1 MTWDASPQCLV
12 PTAPPL
18 TFTRRTDLGRFTQ
31 ALLHRISDRLQALAA
46 RTCKHL
52 QVRLQVLASTCA
64 STCRR
69 LASPRK
75 SLACRPLFTK
85 ACRPSKESL
94 QRLQFV
100 RKDSESQRQ
109 GLQVLVYKHLQILRP
124 PSRRAAVARKRILQ
138 SRRRACKSLF
148 TKTCKACEPYAKAL
162 EVTAQSSRGTSG

>member
-1 MTWDASPQCLV
+1 M
-12 PTAPPL
+12 
-18 TFTRRTDLGRFTQ
+18 
-31 ALLHRISDRLQALAA
+31 LHRISDRLQALAA

-52 QVRLQVLASTCA
+52 QVRLQVLASACA

-75 SLACRPLFTK
+75 ILACRPLFSK
-85 ACRPSKESL
+85 ACRPSKENL

-100 RKDSESQRQ
+100 RKESESRRQ
-109 GLQVLVYKHLQILRP
+109 SLQVLVYTCQHLQTLRP

-148 TKTCKACEPYAKAL
+148 TKTCKACEAHATALKVGVKACKSL
-162 EVTAQSSRGTSG
+162 STSTCKPCKSYPGF